1 MATVQALAR
10 RARNVVARAIL
21 LAALRPGLEPT
32 PAIGQLVDLLEP
44 LNDLARPRW

>member
-10 RARNVVARAIL
+10 RARNVVARTIL

-44 LNDLARPRW
+44 LNDLARPTW